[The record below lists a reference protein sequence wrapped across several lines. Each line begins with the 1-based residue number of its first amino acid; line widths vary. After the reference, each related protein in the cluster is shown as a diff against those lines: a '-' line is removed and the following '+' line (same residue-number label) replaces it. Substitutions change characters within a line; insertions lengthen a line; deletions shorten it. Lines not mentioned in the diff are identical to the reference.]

1 MGIMDMVNKTI
12 DKTAQPQPREI
23 VKIMLNPD
31 NTIAVGSCFTDK
43 KLVLEALLE
52 AVKVVALSTE
62 VKTDTIIKP
71 TAAQVMKVN
80 K

>member
-12 DKTAQPQPREI
+12 SNTAAPQPREI

-43 KLVLEALLE
+43 VMVLEALLG

-80 K
+80 N